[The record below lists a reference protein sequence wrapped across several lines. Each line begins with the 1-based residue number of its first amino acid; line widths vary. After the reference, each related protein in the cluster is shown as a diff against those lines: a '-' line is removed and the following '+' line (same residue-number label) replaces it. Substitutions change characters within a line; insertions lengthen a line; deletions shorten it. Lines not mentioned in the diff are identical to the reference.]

1 MMAQCKRGFIN
12 EFFGNRNNN
21 QINMNLRFTSLA
33 IALLI
38 VLTSCGAPKN
48 IRYFQDLAADSV
60 TIERAVVQAKGITIE
75 PNDRVSIV
83 LNSKDPELSNLFNL
97 PIVSNR
103 VGMISSPY
111 SNQNQAV
118 STYVVDTQGT
128 IDFPVLGKVMIGGLT
143 RHEAAGLIK
152 GKLLEQHLVKD
163 PVVTVEIINLFV
175 SVMGEVAKP
184 GRYNVDRDKL
194 TVLDALAMAGDLTIF
209 GKRDNVLVL
218 RVEDGK
224 QLTYHLDL
232 RSGERL
238 LHSPAFYLKQ
248 NDVVYVEPNN
258 FRARQA
264 TVNGNNVL
272 STSFWISLA
281 SLATTVAVLIFR

>member
-1 MMAQCKRGFIN
+1 MIILQ
-12 EFFGNRNNN
+12 
-21 QINMNLRFTSLA
+21 NMNFRFTSLA

-38 VLTSCGAPKN
+38 VLTSCGTPKN
-48 IRYFQDLAADSV
+48 IRYFQDLASDSV

-97 PIVSNR
+97 PVVSNR
-103 VGMISSPY
+103 VGMVSSPY
-111 SNQNQAV
+111 SSQNQAV
-118 STYVVDTQGT
+118 STYVVDTQGM

-152 GKLLEQHLVKD
+152 RELLEQHLVKD
-163 PVVTVEIINLFV
+163 PVVTVEILNLFV

-218 RVEDGK
+218 RIEEGK

-281 SLATTVAVLIFR
+281 SLATTIAVLIFR

>member
-1 MMAQCKRGFIN
+1 
-12 EFFGNRNNN
+12 
-21 QINMNLRFTSLA
+21 MNFRFTSLA

-38 VLTSCGAPKN
+38 VLASCGTPKN

-60 TIERAVVQAKGITIE
+60 AMERAVVQAKGITIE

-97 PIVSNR
+97 PVVSNR
-103 VGMISSPY
+103 VGMVSSPY
-111 SNQNQAV
+111 SSQNQAV
-118 STYVVDTQGT
+118 STYVVDTQGM

-152 GKLLEQHLVKD
+152 RELLEQHLVKD
-163 PVVTVEIINLFV
+163 PVVTVEILNLFV

-218 RVEDGK
+218 RIEEGK

>member
-1 MMAQCKRGFIN
+1 MAQCKRGFIN

>member
-1 MMAQCKRGFIN
+1 MNFW
-12 EFFGNRNNN
+12 NRNNN

-48 IRYFQDLAADSV
+48 IRYFQDLATDSV

>member
-1 MMAQCKRGFIN
+1 MNFW
-12 EFFGNRNNN
+12 NRNNN

>member
-1 MMAQCKRGFIN
+1 
-12 EFFGNRNNN
+12 
-21 QINMNLRFTSLA
+21 MNLRFTSLA

-103 VGMISSPY
+103 VGMLNSTRPY
-111 SNQNQAV
+111 AGQQSEGV
-118 STYVVDTQGT
+118 STYVVDNEGA

-143 RHEAAGLIK
+143 RHAAADLIK

-163 PVVTVEIINLFV
+163 PVVTVEILNLFV
-175 SVMGEVAKP
+175 SVMGEVTNP

-218 RVEDGK
+218 RIEEGK

>member
-1 MMAQCKRGFIN
+1 
-12 EFFGNRNNN
+12 
-21 QINMNLRFTSLA
+21 MNLRFTSLA

-48 IRYFQDLAADSV
+48 IRYFQDLATDSV

>member
-1 MMAQCKRGFIN
+1 MIILQ
-12 EFFGNRNNN
+12 
-21 QINMNLRFTSLA
+21 NMNFRFTSLA

-38 VLTSCGAPKN
+38 VLTSCGTPKN

-60 TIERAVVQAKGITIE
+60 AMERAVVQAKGITIE

-97 PIVSNR
+97 PVVSNR
-103 VGMISSPY
+103 VGMVSSPY
-111 SNQNQAV
+111 SSQNQAV
-118 STYVVDTQGT
+118 STYVVDTQGM

-152 GKLLEQHLVKD
+152 SELLEQHLVKD
-163 PVVTVEIINLFV
+163 PVVTVEILNLFV

-218 RVEDGK
+218 RIEEGK